1 MANTLDWSRLL
12 SDDRFTKADSRK
24 TPFADHYASEDFRVP
39 QEKDFDRV
47 VFSAPVRRLQDKTQ
61 VFPLDQHDSVRTRL
75 THSIEVAN
83 LGRTL
88 ASQLVSNAGISL
100 AGRDVMRVVP
110 ALVAA
115 ISVAHDIG
123 NPPFG
128 HQGETAIQRWV
139 ESIKPKVSSR
149 GDFKSHLFSD
159 YLYFDGN
166 PQGFR
171 LLTKLQ
177 GVSEGGL
184 NLTAGTLRAFF
195 KYPWSSSSQRLD
207 PKKPK
212 FGYFQSEKNIFDW
225 CTERVGLGA
234 EERHPLASLME
245 ASDDIA
251 YSVLDIED
259 GIKKELVST
268 AHLIKYLNVNKCGDA
283 EPWIDTI
290 IEQYDADLQW
300 LAGLGIKGREQED
313 ILTQLLR
320 SYLIAL
326 LVSVAAPALKE
337 GLSNGYAAGG
347 NPCLADARV
356 KALLKLLKE
365 YARAHVYSNRSVQ
378 RIELDG
384 HRIIPK
390 LLQWF
395 WDALD
400 RKQENKATKRD
411 DYVVGF
417 ISPNYLRVYEEA
429 CKAEKFPEWY
439 LRLQLVCD
447 MVCGMTD
454 TYAVRVHNEIA
465 GLDNS

>member
-1 MANTLDWSRLL
+1 MTDATDWDRLL
-12 SDDRFTKADSRK
+12 SAERFTKSDSRK
-24 TPFADHYASEDFRVP
+24 TPFADHYASADFRVP

-88 ASQLVSNAGISL
+88 ASQLVSNAGIRLSD
-100 AGRDVMRVVP
+100 RDAMRVVP

-139 ESIKPKVSSR
+139 ESIKPLVSPR
-149 GDFKSHLFSD
+149 GDFRSDLFND

-177 GVSEGGL
+177 GVTEGGL
-184 NLTAGTLRAFF
+184 NLTASTLRAFF
-195 KYPWSSSSQRLD
+195 KYPWSSSSPRVD

-212 FGYFQSEKNIFDW
+212 FGYFQSEKNIFEW
-225 CTERVGLGA
+225 CTECVGLNS

-268 AHLIKYLNVNKCGDA
+268 AHLIKYLSVNKAGDA
-283 EPWIDTI
+283 EAWVNTLL
-290 IEQYDADLQW
+290 EQYDADLQW
-300 LAGLGIKGREQED
+300 LSGLGIKGREQED

-337 GLSNGYAAGG
+337 GLRNGGARAG
-347 NPCLADARV
+347 NPCLADSRV
-356 KALLKLLKE
+356 KALLKLLKD
-365 YARAHVYSNRSVQ
+365 YAKANVYSSRSVQ

-400 RKQENKATKRD
+400 RQHEKKSSKRD

-417 ISPNYLRVYEEA
+417 ISPNYLRVYQEA

-454 TYAVRVHNEIA
+454 TYAVRAHNEIA
-465 GLDNS
+465 GLESS